1 MGELRRLT
9 PGDLPRLRAFWLEHW
24 AGDEIIAHGE
34 IFRPDQME
42 GFVAGDWS
50 GVVTY
55 CLRDKECEIV
65 SLDSLQ
71 EGRGTGSALI
81 QAVIH
86 EAHTH
91 GCTRLVLTTT
101 NDNLRALGFYQKR
114 GFALLKV
121 LPRAVDETRKV
132 KPRIPMIGAHGI
144 PLRDEIE
151 LEMKL

>member
-1 MGELRRLT
+1 MSELRRLA

-34 IFRPDQME
+34 VFRPDQME
-42 GFVAGDWS
+42 GFVAGEWS
-50 GVVTY
+50 GLVTY

-71 EGRGTGSALI
+71 EGRGIGSALI

-86 EAHTH
+86 EARAH

-101 NDNLRALGFYQKR
+101 NDNLGALGFYQKL

-121 LPRAVDETRKV
+121 LPGAVTESRKV
-132 KPRIPMIGAHGI
+132 KPRIPMIGAHGT
-144 PLRDEIE
+144 PLRDEIV
-151 LEMKL
+151 LEMQL